1 MVPAVNGTIV
11 VYVRAILSA
20 LTLILTVA
28 TIIPGYIS
36 MSEFQGKQMRTI
48 NYNSSLYSTSIY
60 SGRFRNYLI
69 CKTARFSFI
78 ESFIQQRQCVF
89 I

>member
-1 MVPAVNGTIV
+1 MVPALNGTIV

-36 MSEFQGKQMRTI
+36 MSEFQGKQMSII
-48 NYNSSLYSTSIY
+48 NYNSSL
-60 SGRFRNYLI
+60 
-69 CKTARFSFI
+69 
-78 ESFIQQRQCVF
+78 
-89 I
+89 